1 MCVSVPHQS
10 QVWVSMSLGFTMSDV
25 AAWHVHK
32 PDVSLVCSQAADE
45 FKCICSWSLP
55 MCPTQRPHP
64 CTRSKHNQE
73 ASWCELNSAGNT
85 PPPLLCQH
93 PSPPRGLRAPLAGQP
108 DKLASFACMSRNTRR
123 AIACH
128 VHVPATSC
136 LSKRIGHGAT
146 ICVTSLANL
155 FSHRWQA
162 MQTHISP
169 RQVQH
174 DPAPI
179 IALHS
184 RARGRPQLG

>member
-1 MCVSVPHQS
+1 MHLFLEFAHVPHSAPASVHTQQAQPAS
-10 QVWVSMSLGFTMSDV
+10 KLVRTKLGRQYR
-25 AAWHVHK
+25 
-32 PDVSLVCSQAADE
+32 L
-45 FKCICSWSLP
+45 
-55 MCPTQRPHP
+55 
-64 CTRSKHNQE
+64 
-73 ASWCELNSAGNT
+73 
-85 PPPLLCQH
+85 PPLLCQH
-93 PSPPRGLRAPLAGQP
+93 PSPPRGLRAPLVGQP
-108 DKLASFACMSRNTRR
+108 DKLASFACMSRNTRQ

-136 LSKRIGHGAT
+136 PSKRIGHGAT